1 MAVIHVVGA
10 AIFHQGRC
18 LVALRS
24 ASMSLPL
31 KWEFP
36 GGKIEPG
43 ESPELALRREI
54 QEELGLEIEVEEL
67 LGRGQST
74 HDGHAVELS
83 VYRAQF
89 LRGELQLSE
98 HAEARWL
105 SDSELPDLEWASAD
119 LPIVPRVQ
127 AALKRRMGGQGL
139 ESSS

>member
-24 ASMSLPL
+24 ATMSLPL

-43 ESPELALRREI
+43 ESPEVALRREI
-54 QEELGLEIEVEEL
+54 QEELGLDIEVEGL
-67 LGRGQST
+67 LGQGQSI
-74 HDGHAVELS
+74 HDGDSVELA
-83 VYRAQF
+83 VYRARF

-105 SDSELPDLEWASAD
+105 SESELLALEWAPAD
-119 LPIVPRVQ
+119 IPIVPWVQ
-127 AALKRRMGGQGL
+127 KVLKGMNLQDL
-139 ESSS
+139 ENRS

>member
-43 ESPELALRREI
+43 ESPEVALRREV
-54 QEELGLEIEVEEL
+54 QEELGLDVEVQGL
-67 LGRGQST
+67 LGQGQSM
-74 HDGHAVELS
+74 HDGRSIELS
-83 VYRAQF
+83 VYRARF
-89 LRGELQLSE
+89 LAGDLELAE
-98 HAEARWL
+98 HAEARWFAA
-105 SDSELPDLEWASAD
+105 SELSALDWAAAD
-119 LPIVPRVQ
+119 IPIVPLAEKVLDD
-127 AALKRRMGGQGL
+127 AVFEDLGKKG
-139 ESSS
+139 